1 MGWKDAPVVKDAP
14 GAIVQPIQPTQEVGY
29 RAQVSGAEAAASESA
44 KSRLR
49 PGTEAATATAT
60 AAIPTPAIY
69 QDLSS
74 AKTQLNSVANQI
86 GRVETIYNR
95 SLKGKEPWRVA
106 REYFPS
112 LFPGDNVAKDVGRFN
127 TAASQLYS
135 LASQITRVPGEGA
148 QDMREFAQKL
158 EAFKPSADDK
168 DEVIEEKLIG
178 LRSLINER
186 LGFVNSRLSEIKKP
200 TPNINKA
207 KAQLNAQ
214 SGKRTITFDRFGN
227 RINGN

>member
-1 MGWKDAPVVKDAP
+1 MAERLDLGAIQWDQAPV
-14 GAIVQPIQPTQEVGY
+14 PIQQTPSFKG
-29 RAQVSGAEAAASESA
+29 QVTAAETAASEGIKSA
-44 KSRLR
+44 LKPR
-49 PGTEAATATAT
+49 TEKATAELT
-60 AAIPTPAIY
+60 AAIPTQAIY
-69 QDLSS
+69 QELSS

-95 SLKGKEPWRVA
+95 SLKGREPWRVA

-127 TAASQLYS
+127 TSASQLYS

>member
-1 MGWKDAPVVKDAP
+1 MGWRDAPIVKPAPDFLQKPIEPAQAP
-14 GAIVQPIQPTQEVGY
+14 GFRG
-29 RAQVSGAEAAASESA
+29 QVAGAEAAASEGVKA
-44 KSRLR
+44 VLKPR
-49 PGTEAATATAT
+49 TEAATAEAT
-60 AAIPTPAIY
+60 AAIPTQAIY

-95 SLKGKEPWRVA
+95 ALKGKEPWRVV

-112 LFPGDNVAKDVGRFN
+112 AFPGDSVAKDVGRFN

-158 EAFKPSADDK
+158 EAFKPNSDDK
-168 DEVIEEKLIG
+168 DEVIEEKLTG

-200 TPNINKA
+200 TPNINRA
-207 KAQLNAQ
+207 KAMMGA
-214 SGKRTITFDRFGN
+214 SGSKKVITFDRFGN
-227 RINGN
+227 RVNGN